1 MDQALAPHTK
11 LLIVNNKTDTISTKL
26 DVNSQALNISAK
38 TGDGL
43 DQLKARILEMAGW
56 QAGLNEGVFTAR
68 TRHLDALEAVLS
80 HVQQAKQFMQFDV
93 VPLDLMAEECRLAQN
108 HLSLLTG
115 TFSADDLLGEIFSR
129 FCIGK

>member
-1 MDQALAPHTK
+1 
-11 LLIVNNKTDTISTKL
+11 LLIVNNKSDAMVPSL
-26 DVNSQALNISAK
+26 DLNSQALNISAK

-43 DQLKARILEMAGW
+43 DRLKVRIMDMAGW

-68 TRHLDALEAVLS
+68 TRHLDAIEAVLS
-80 HVQQAKQFMQFDV
+80 HIQQATKFMQFAA

-115 TFSADDLLGEIFSR
+115 NFSADDLLGEIFSR

>member
-1 MDQALAPHTK
+1 MD
-11 LLIVNNKTDTISTKL
+11 
-26 DVNSQALNISAK
+26 
-38 TGDGL
+38 
-43 DQLKARILEMAGW
+43 MAGW

-68 TRHLDALEAVLS
+68 TRHLDAIEAVLS
-80 HVQQAKQFMQFDV
+80 HIQQATKFMQFAA

-115 TFSADDLLGEIFSR
+115 NFSADDLLGEIFSR

>member
-1 MDQALAPHTK
+1 MVP
-11 LLIVNNKTDTISTKL
+11 SL
-26 DVNSQALNISAK
+26 DLNSQALNISAK

-43 DQLKARILEMAGW
+43 DRLKVRIMDMAGW

-68 TRHLDALEAVLS
+68 TRHLDAIEAVLS
-80 HVQQAKQFMQFDV
+80 HIQQATKFMKFAA

-115 TFSADDLLGEIFSR
+115 NFSADDLLGEIFSR

>member
-1 MDQALAPHTK
+1 

-26 DVNSQALNISAK
+26 DVNSQVLNISAK

-56 QAGLNEGVFTAR
+56 QSGLNEGVFTAR